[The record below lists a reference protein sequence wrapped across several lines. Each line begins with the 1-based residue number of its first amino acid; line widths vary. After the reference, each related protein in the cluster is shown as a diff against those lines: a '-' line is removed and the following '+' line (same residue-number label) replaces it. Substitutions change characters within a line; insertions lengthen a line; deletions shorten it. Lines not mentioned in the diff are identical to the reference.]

1 MFLISSILLL
11 GGYGAGMGG
20 NPAAA
25 KYGRNKSRFFFTAKK
40 IFISGKSRV
49 ITSCCYCLAQGYGGL
64 GTNGNAAGRY
74 GE

>member
-1 MFLISSILLL
+1 MVPAWAEILQLL
-11 GGYGAGMGG
+11 NMVGT
-20 NPAAA
+20 
-25 KYGRNKSRFFFTAKK
+25 KVVFFFTAKN

>member
-1 MFLISSILLL
+1 MVPAWAEILQLL
-11 GGYGAGMGG
+11 NMVGTKVG
-20 NPAAA
+20 
-25 KYGRNKSRFFFTAKK
+25 FFFTAKK
-40 IFISGKSRV
+40 LFISGKSHV